1 MDSKSNDNTI
11 HNNNTINN
19 SDNTLE
25 QQRQHHPQ
33 QRQRHY
39 HHQQRHCLVSSLRF
53 GTTTT
58 CVVSSLHFATRTTC
72 VASSPVHFGNK
83 CDIITIFC
91 NNIFT
96 YITSFC
102 NCNLVDTCLTEFRI
116 DRIRVVLQKGYILYV

>member
-53 GTTTT
+53 GTTT
-58 CVVSSLHFATRTTC
+58 CVVSSLHVATRTTC